1 MLELILIILFLPI
14 IAMAVIVTKELTH
27 DVINS
32 ILELTVNVL
41 SKFIK

>member
-1 MLELILIILFLPI
+1 MLELFIIILVLPI

-27 DVINS
+27 GIINS

-41 SKFIK
+41 AKFIK